1 MLTLATA
8 GRWPSRLRQ
17 LPYKQK
23 MRRFKP
29 CPPHGPLAQWQ
40 SGGPLTRVRP
50 GSDSLTAYV
59 SVAGATG

>member
-23 MRRFKP
+23 MRRFKS
-29 CPPHGPLAQWQ
+29 CLPHLRRSLMSKQ
-40 SGGPLTRVRP
+40 VR
-50 GSDSLTAYV
+50 SLI
-59 SVAGATG
+59 SAGR